1 MCLCVCLCK
10 CVCICVCMR
19 VCVCVGVCVCVC
31 VRVCVCVCVCVYVCC
46 ILHAQIRITCMRA
59 TCTSSRTQHPGPP
72 GVARVYS
79 TPRTYKRYLPHAPH
93 KHAPTHTRALSD
105 YALLAGADCNAG
117 PARGLARLLGL
128 TQRHAFSNSRA
139 GGVYGASAV
148 TGCVAGRRESE
159 AVD

>member
-1 MCLCVCLCK
+1 VCLCVCLCK

-79 TPRTYKRYLPHAPH
+79 TPRTYKRYPPHAPQ

-128 TQRHAFSNSRA
+128 TQRHAYSNSRA

>member
-1 MCLCVCLCK
+1 VCLCVCLCK

-46 ILHAQIRITCMRA
+46 ILHAQIRITCMCA
-59 TCTSSRTQHPGPP
+59 TCTSSKAQHPGPQ

-79 TPRTYKRYLPHAPH
+79 TPRTYKRYPPHAPH